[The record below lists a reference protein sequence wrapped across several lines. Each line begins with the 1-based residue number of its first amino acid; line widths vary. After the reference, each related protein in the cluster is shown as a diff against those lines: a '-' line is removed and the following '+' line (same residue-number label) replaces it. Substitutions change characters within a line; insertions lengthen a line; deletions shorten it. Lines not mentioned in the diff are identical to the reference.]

1 MSMVGCGLSYNMS
14 RQLMVFQELKKH
26 IIQQHGCWRLVHQ
39 QQKSELARTLQTFT
53 ETQTCTSKSSSW
65 SLKLLTL
72 LCCHLQVPHTLQL
85 LSENNMRHLL
95 VHELDN

>member
-1 MSMVGCGLSYNMS
+1 
-14 RQLMVFQELKKH
+14 
-26 IIQQHGCWRLVHQ
+26 
-39 QQKSELARTLQTFT
+39 LARTLQTFT